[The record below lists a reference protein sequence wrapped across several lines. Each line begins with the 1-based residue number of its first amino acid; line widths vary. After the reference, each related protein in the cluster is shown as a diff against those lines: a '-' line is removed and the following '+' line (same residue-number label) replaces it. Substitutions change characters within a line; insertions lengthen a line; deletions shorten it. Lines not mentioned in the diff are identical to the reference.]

1 MEPGPGSHSLVSYT
15 TKDGEVLTLR
25 APRQRG
31 DVRYDAN
38 MLDKNRE
45 WVQKIEAEV
54 GESL

>member
-1 MEPGPGSHSLVSYT
+1 MEPEPGSHSLASYT

-25 APRQRG
+25 APRQRE
-31 DVRYDAN
+31 DVRYGAN

-54 GESL
+54 GE